1 MNLEA
6 LRKVQESL
14 LDIEG
19 GKSSP
24 SIPSEVS
31 EGVKVVSEG
40 STSDSIKS
48 EIEKT
53 SSDCSNIDSDIEK
66 LMEKMLLGTVELNDV
81 FGLLELEIRWRLL
94 NNLSPKFAN
103 ESKLWVRLRDKVKDL
118 KKTHIK

>member
-19 GKSSP
+19 EKSP

-31 EGVKVVSEG
+31 EPMKAVSEG

-53 SSDCSNIDSDIEK
+53 SSDCSNIDSDIEN

-118 KKTHIK
+118 KKIHIK

>member
-24 SIPSEVS
+24 SIPSETS

-66 LMEKMLLGTVELNDV
+66 LLEKMLLGTVELNDV

-103 ESKLWVRLRDKVKDL
+103 ESKLWVRLR
-118 KKTHIK
+118 IR